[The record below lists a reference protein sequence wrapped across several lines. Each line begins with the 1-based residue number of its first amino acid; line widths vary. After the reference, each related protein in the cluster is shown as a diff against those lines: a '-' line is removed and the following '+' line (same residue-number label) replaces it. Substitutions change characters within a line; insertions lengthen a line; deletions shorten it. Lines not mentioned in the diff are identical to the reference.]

1 MDMRKILLGGLAVA
15 FAASSALAVDVGITG
30 KKLVIVDKL
39 SAAGKAKIA
48 YVAKDTPAN
57 KGAESGPISGAI
69 AYASPTLGSSGGA
82 AMPGDGWI
90 VNKATVAKYVNK
102 EAPDG
107 PGAVKVAVV
116 KPGKLLKAVLKDLGD
131 AGNAIDIYQGGAEIT
146 PVDVNTQY
154 TVVDDGG
161 VRRHCG
167 EFTGCARKI
176 IGGGTGAKV
185 VCKTAVSGEAVTCPA
200 SPSAAFLR

>member
-1 MDMRKILLGGLAVA
+1 V
-15 FAASSALAVDVGITG
+15 FAAGSAMAVDVGITG

-39 SAAGKAKIA
+39 TAAGKAKIA

-57 KGAESGPISGAI
+57 KGADTGTISASI
-69 AYASPTLGSSGGA
+69 AYQSPTLGSTGGA
-82 AMPGDGWI
+82 EMPAAGFI

-102 EAPDG
+102 EAPTG
-107 PGAVKVAVV
+107 GAVKVAVI
-116 KPGKLLKAVLKDLGD
+116 KPTKLLKAVLKDLGD
-131 AGNAIDIYQGGAEIT
+131 PGTKINIYQGGAT
-146 PVDVNTQY
+146 TNPVDVNTQY
-154 TVVDDGG
+154 TVSDSGG

-185 VCKTAVSGEAVTCPA
+185 VCKTPVPGGSVSCPA
-200 SPSAAFLR
+200 SPSSAFIK